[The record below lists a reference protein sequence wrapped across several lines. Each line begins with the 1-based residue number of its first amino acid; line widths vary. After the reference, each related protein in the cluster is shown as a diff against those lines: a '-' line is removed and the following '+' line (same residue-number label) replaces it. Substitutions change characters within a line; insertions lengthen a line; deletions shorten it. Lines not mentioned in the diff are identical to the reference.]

1 MSLSTT
7 LRLPPTIAE
16 MVGHRDRAVAHLREA
31 GRCIDQA
38 AEAATMIRE
47 HAMPFGARFQQPLDT
62 LIAELDRK
70 AWREAF
76 RIGGFEVVWDA
87 QARKEFDDSLE
98 KCPPEFTEANLRDNL
113 LEYLPQKDH
122 LFARGLVTIFRR
134 LSGDYKRH
142 ADAGFSV
149 PQKIVVQRWSGIS
162 FAGGRMIAYYYDDEV
177 RDFMRVL
184 YKLTDREF
192 DYGLV
197 HSLINAAWVDG
208 ESFEDAYV
216 SLKAHKNGNVHIHI
230 KDRALLARI
239 NTVVAD
245 YYEGNALGEAAA

>member
-16 MVGHRDRAVAHLREA
+16 MVGHRDRAVSHLREA

-38 AEAATMIRE
+38 EEAATMIRR
-47 HAMPFGARFQQPLDT
+47 HAMPFGARFQQPLDR
-62 LIAELDRK
+62 LIAELDRV

-76 RIGGFEVVWDA
+76 RIGGFEAVWDA

-149 PQKIVVQRWSGIS
+149 PQNMIVRSWSS
-162 FAGGRMIAYYYDDEV
+162 ASYFRGRMIAYYYSDEV

-192 DYGLV
+192 DYGPV
-197 HSLINAAWVDG
+197 QSLINAAWGDNLA
-208 ESFEDAYV
+208 FEDEYV
-216 SLKAHKNGNVHIHI
+216 VLIPHKNGNVHIHI

>member
-16 MVGHRDRAVAHLREA
+16 MVRHRDQAVAHLREA
-31 GRCIDQA
+31 GRCIEQA

-47 HAMPFGARFQQPLDT
+47 HAMPFGARFQQPLET

-76 RIGGFEVVWDA
+76 RIGGFEAVWDA
-87 QARKEFDDSLE
+87 KARKEFDDSLE
-98 KCPPEFTEANLRDNL
+98 KNPPEFNAANLRANL
-113 LEYLPQKDH
+113 MEYLPQKDH
-122 LFARGLVTIFRR
+122 LFARGLVAIFRKR
-134 LSGDYKRH
+134 SGDYKRH

-149 PQKIVVQRWSGIS
+149 PQKMIVRSWSS
-162 FAGGRMIAYYYDDEV
+162 ASYFRGRQIACYYDGEV

-184 YKLTDREF
+184 YKLTEREF
-192 DYGLV
+192 DYGPV
-197 HSLINAAWVDG
+197 QSLINAAWAQG
-208 ESFEDAYV
+208 EPFHDEYV
-216 SLKAHKNGNVHIHI
+216 VLKAHKNGNVHIHI

-245 YYEGNALGEAAA
+245 YYGGNALGEAA

>member
-16 MVGHRDRAVAHLREA
+16 MVDNRDRAVAYLREA

-38 AEAATMIRE
+38 EEAATMIRR
-47 HAMPFGARFQQPLDT
+47 HAMPFGARFQQPLDR
-62 LIAELDRK
+62 LIAELDRV

-122 LFARGLVTIFRR
+122 LFARGLVAIFRR

-142 ADAGFSV
+142 SHAGFSV
-149 PQKIVVQRWSGIS
+149 PQKIVVQRWSGLS
-162 FAGGRMIAYYYDDEV
+162 FAGGRMIAYYYNDEV

-184 YKLTDREF
+184 HKLTEREF
-192 DYGLV
+192 DYGPV
-197 HSLINAAWVDG
+197 QSLINAAWAQG
-208 ESFEDAYV
+208 EPFQDEYV
-216 SLKAHKNGNVHIHI
+216 VLKAHKNGNVHIHI

-245 YYEGNALGEAAA
+245 YYGGNALGEAA

>member
-16 MVGHRDRAVAHLREA
+16 MVGNRDRAVAYLREA

-38 AEAATMIRE
+38 EEAATMIRR
-47 HAMPFGARFQQPLDT
+47 HAMPFGARFQQPLDR
-62 LIAELDRK
+62 LIAELDRV

-76 RIGGFEVVWDA
+76 RIGGFEAVWDA

-98 KCPPEFTEANLRDNL
+98 KDPPEFTEANLRANL

-142 ADAGFSV
+142 AHAGFSV
-149 PQKIVVQRWSGIS
+149 PQKIVVQRWSALS
-162 FAGGRMIAYYYDDEV
+162 FTGGRMIAYYYNDEV
-177 RDFMRVL
+177 RDFMRVI
-184 YKLTDREF
+184 YKLTEREF
-192 DYGLV
+192 DYGPV
-197 HSLINAAWVDG
+197 QSLINAAWTQG
-208 ESFEDAYV
+208 EPFQDEYV
-216 SLKAHKNGNVHIHI
+216 VLKAHKNGNVHIHI

-245 YYEGNALGEAAA
+245 YYGGNALGEAA